1 MPITDTLIGALLAGV
16 VGLVT
21 QRVAIWIRERNRRER
36 WRNRLVRLCRRL
48 VWDVEEDD
56 DDEIKY
62 ALYSFLD
69 VQPLLEEHLADTP
82 ETVPDEVLEHYEN
95 IFELKKHYGSR
106 AHASRN
112 GQARHVKE
120 MSEEAKQ
127 IIQLMEDR

>member
-1 MPITDTLIGALLAGV
+1 M
-16 VGLVT
+16 
-21 QRVAIWIRERNRRER
+21 WE
-36 WRNRLVRLCRRL
+36 
-48 VWDVEEDD
+48 VEEDD

-95 IFELKKHYGSR
+95 LFELKKHYGSR

-127 IIQLMEDR
+127 IIQLVEDR